1 MGTLFVIEGVD
12 GAGKATQTAKL
23 VERLTADGKN
33 PLKVTFP
40 DYENKSSDIVKMYL
54 NGAFGAHADDV
65 NAKAASTFFALD
77 RYVSYKTRWE
87 ADYLSDRVIV
97 ADRYVT
103 SNMIHQASKLD
114 TIEEKEAFIDWLTDF
129 EYGIYKLPAPSKVV
143 FLDMPPKYAAEL
155 TKTRANK
162 STGEMVQDI
171 HESDRAYIQKSYENA
186 LWVAKRYGWHII
198 SCVKDGCI
206 RTIDDISDEVYNYFM
221 NA

>member
-23 VERLTADGKN
+23 IERLTAEGKN
-33 PLKVTFP
+33 PLKLTFP
-40 DYENKSSDIVKMYL
+40 DYENNSSDIVKMYL
-54 NGAFGAHADDV
+54 NGTFGTHAEDV
-65 NAKAASTFFALD
+65 NAKAASTFFAID

-87 ADYLSDRVIV
+87 KDFLDNRIIV

-103 SNMIHQASKLD
+103 SNMIHQASKLGSV
-114 TIEEKEAFIDWLTDF
+114 EEKKAFIDWLADF
-129 EYGIYKLPAPSKVV
+129 EYGIYKLPRPTKVV
-143 FLDMPPKYAAEL
+143 FLDMPPEYAAEL

-186 LWVAKRYGWHII
+186 LWVAKNYGWHII
-198 SCVKDGCI
+198 CCVKDGQI
-206 RTIDDISDEVYNYFM
+206 RTIEDISEEVYNFFM
-221 NA
+221 P

>member
-54 NGAFGAHADDV
+54 NGTFGAHADDV

-87 ADYLSDRVIV
+87 ADYLSGRVVV

-114 TIEEKEAFIDWLTDF
+114 TVEEKEAFIDWLTDF

-143 FLDMPPKYAAEL
+143 FLDMPPAYAAEL

-186 LWVAKRYGWHII
+186 LWVAKRYT
-198 SCVKDGCI
+198 SSAV
-206 RTIDDISDEVYNYFM
+206 
-221 NA
+221 

>member
-23 VERLTADGKN
+23 VERLIAEGKD
-33 PLKVTFP
+33 PLKLTFP

-54 NGAFGAHADDV
+54 NGTFGTHAEDV
-65 NAKAASTFFALD
+65 NAKAASTFFAID

-87 ADYLSDRVIV
+87 KDFLENRVIV

-114 TIEEKEAFIDWLTDF
+114 SIEEKKSFIDWLADF
-129 EYGIYKLPAPSKVV
+129 EYGIYKLPEPTKVV
-143 FLDMPPKYAAEL
+143 FLDMPPEYAAEL

-171 HESDRAYIQKSYENA
+171 HESDRAYIQKSYDNA
-186 LWVAKRYGWHII
+186 LWVAENYNWHII
-198 SCVKDGCI
+198 RCVKDSKV
-206 RTIDDISDEVYNYFM
+206 RTIDDISEEIYTYFM
-221 NA
+221 E

>member
-12 GAGKATQTAKL
+12 GAGKATQTARL
-23 VERLTADGKN
+23 VERLAADGKN
-33 PLKVTFP
+33 PLKVSFP

-87 ADYLSDRVIV
+87 KDYLENRVIV

-103 SNMIHQASKLD
+103 SNMIHQASKLE
-114 TIEEKEAFIDWLTDF
+114 TAEEKEAFIDWLTDF

-143 FLDMPPKYAAEL
+143 FLDMPPQYAAEL

-171 HESDRAYIQKSYENA
+171 HESDRAYIQKSYDNA
-186 LWVAKRYGWHII
+186 LWVAKKYGWHII
-198 SCVKDGCI
+198 SCVKDGHVRSI
-206 RTIDDISDEVYNYFM
+206 EDISDEVYAYFM
-221 NA
+221 S

>member
-33 PLKVTFP
+33 PLKLTFP

-54 NGAFGAHADDV
+54 NGTFGAHAEDV
-65 NAKAASTFFALD
+65 NAKAASTFFAID

-143 FLDMPPKYAAEL
+143 FLDMPPAYAAEL

-171 HESDRAYIQKSYENA
+171 HESDRAYIKKSYENA

-198 SCVKDGCI
+198 SCVKDGYI
-206 RTIDDISDEVYNYFM
+206 RTIDDISEEIYAYFM
-221 NA
+221 N

>member
-40 DYENKSSDIVKMYL
+40 DYENKSSDIVMYL

-198 SCVKDGCI
+198 SCVKGGCI
-206 RTIDDISDEVYNYFM
+206 RTIDDISDEVYYYFM
-221 NA
+221 HA

>member
-23 VERLTADGKN
+23 VERLIAEGKD
-33 PLKVTFP
+33 PLKLTFP

-54 NGAFGAHADDV
+54 NGTFGTHAEDV
-65 NAKAASTFFALD
+65 NAKAASTFFAID

-87 ADYLSDRVIV
+87 KDFLENRVIV

-114 TIEEKEAFIDWLTDF
+114 SVAEKKAFIDWLADF
-129 EYGIYKLPAPSKVV
+129 EYGIYKLPEPTKVV
-143 FLDMPPKYAAEL
+143 FLDMPPEYAAEL

-171 HESDRAYIQKSYENA
+171 HESDRAYIQKSYDNA
-186 LWVAKRYGWHII
+186 LWVAENYNWHII
-198 SCVKDGCI
+198 RCVKDGKV
-206 RTIDDISDEVYNYFM
+206 RTIDDISEEIYTYFM
-221 NA
+221 E

>member
-23 VERLTADGKN
+23 VERLSADGKN
-33 PLKVTFP
+33 PLKITFP

-54 NGAFGAHADDV
+54 NGAFGAHANDV

-87 ADYLSDRVIV
+87 KDYLENRVIV

-114 TIEEKEAFIDWLTDF
+114 SIAEKEAFLDWLTDF
-129 EYGIYKLPAPSKVV
+129 EYGIYKLPQPSKVV
-143 FLDMPPKYAAEL
+143 FLDMPPEIAAEL

-171 HESDRAYIQKSYENA
+171 HESDRAYIQKSYDNA
-186 LWVAKRYGWHII
+186 LWVAKKYGWHIV
-198 SCVKDGCI
+198 SCVKDGRV
-206 RTIDDISDEVYNYFM
+206 RTIEDISDEVYNYFM
-221 NA
+221 N

>member
-1 MGTLFVIEGVD
+1 MNALFVIEGVD

-23 VERLTADGKN
+23 VERLTAEGKN
-33 PLKVTFP
+33 PLKLTFP

-54 NGAFGAHADDV
+54 NGTFGAHAEDV
-65 NAKAASTFFALD
+65 NAKAASTFFAID

-87 ADYLSDRVIV
+87 ADYLAGRVIV

-114 TIEEKEAFIDWLTDF
+114 TIEEKEAFIQWLTDF
-129 EYGIYKLPAPSKVV
+129 EYGIYKLPAPTKVV
-143 FLDMPPKYAAEL
+143 FLDMPPEYAAEL
-155 TKTRANK
+155 TKARANK

-186 LWVAKRYGWHII
+186 LWVAQRYGWHII
-198 SCVKDGCI
+198 HCVQDGQI
-206 RTIDDISDEVYNYFM
+206 RTIDDIADEIYNYFM
-221 NA
+221 Q